1 MRNEH
6 EKADLFPQCYYL
18 AIKSY
23 HPGSKTSYDL
33 EIAAFKG
40 CKAGAG
46 IVKYLGQ
53 YVVHGAGDRNDNHII
68 LEYGEQDLD
77 EYLAGRYP
85 PVMFGEILATWK
97 DIFNIA
103 RTTQDLHALEHE
115 GKKYRG

>member
-1 MRNEH
+1 MANS
-6 EKADLFPQCYYL
+6 LQCYHL

-23 HPGSKTSYDL
+23 HPRSKTSYDL

-40 CKAGAG
+40 CNERPG

-53 YVVHGAGDRNDNHII
+53 YVVHGVGDRSCHHII

-97 DIFNIA
+97 DIFSIA
-103 RTTQDLHALEHE
+103 HTTQDLHALEH
-115 GKKYRG
+115 GGQKYRG